1 MKPIKVG
8 LLGLGTVGTG
18 VVRIVEGHQE
28 DLQRQTGSSI
38 EIAKILVQDKSKLRN
53 ISVDPDKLTENVWD
67 VIGDSE
73 IDVVVEVM
81 GGVAAT
87 KDHILTALGNGKH
100 IVTANKDLMALHGAE
115 ILAKA
120 AEHGCDVFY
129 EASVAGGIPIIRALV
144 EGFSSDRITKIMGI
158 VNGTT
163 NYILT
168 KMSQE
173 GAAYADV
180 LKEAQDLGYAEA
192 DPTSDVE
199 GLDAARKMTILS
211 TLGFHANV
219 ALSDVEAKGISKV
232 TKEDIQ
238 YGKKLGYEVKLLGI
252 AENHDG
258 HISVS
263 VQPTMVKS
271 SHPLASV
278 NGVFNAVYVTGEA
291 VGETMFYGAGAGELP
306 TATSVVADLVAVV
319 RNLKLGVNGR
329 TVLAPYK
336 EKKLKTDEQIACK
349 NFILLHVEDKAG
361 VLAQIT
367 QIFAQ
372 HEVSLESVFQ
382 HPNKSNPKAEIIIIT
397 HDANQAS
404 MKNVLRQFESMDV
417 IQAIKSVYRVEG

>member
-28 DLQRQTGSSI
+28 DLQRQTGSAI
-38 EIAKILVQDKSKLRN
+38 EIAKIVVQDKNKSRN
-53 ISVDPDKLTENVWD
+53 ISVDPEKLTENVWD
-67 VIGDSE
+67 VIGDKE

-81 GGVAAT
+81 GGVDAT
-87 KDHILTALGNGKH
+87 KGHILTALENGKH
-100 IVTANKDLMALHGAE
+100 VVTANKDLMAMHGAE

-120 AEHGCDVFY
+120 AENNCDVFY
-129 EASVAGGIPIIRALV
+129 EASVAGGIPIIRTLV

-180 LKEAQDLGYAEA
+180 LKEAQALGYAEA

-219 ALSDVEAKGISKV
+219 ALSDVEVKGISKV
-232 TKEDIQ
+232 SKEDIQ

-263 VQPTMVKS
+263 VQPTMVKN

-319 RNLKLGVNGR
+319 RNSKLGVNGR
-329 TVLAPYK
+329 TVQAPYK
-336 EKKLKTDEQIACK
+336 EKKLKSDEQIASK

-367 QIFAQ
+367 QIFAE

-382 HPNKSNPKAEIIIIT
+382 HPNAHNPKAEIIIIT

-404 MKNVLRQFESMDV
+404 MKKVLKQFESMDV
-417 IQAIKSVYRVEG
+417 IHAIKSVYRVEG